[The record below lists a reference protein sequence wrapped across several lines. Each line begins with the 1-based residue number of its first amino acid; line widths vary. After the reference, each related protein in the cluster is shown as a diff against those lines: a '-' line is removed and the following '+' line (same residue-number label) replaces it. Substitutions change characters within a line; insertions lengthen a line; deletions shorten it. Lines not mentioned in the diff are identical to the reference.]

1 MSENRRLCLVAPNDV
16 RAKLEIIVGAVGL
29 EEES

>member
-16 RAKLEIIVGAVGL
+16 RVPSGTIVGVVGL

>member
-1 MSENRRLCLVAPNDV
+1 MFENRRLCLVAPNDV

-29 EEES
+29 EGE

>member
-16 RAKLEIIVGAVGL
+16 RAKLESIVGAVGL